1 MGRIA
6 EESGR
11 ALVLVLI
18 AVGVFVLVGA
28 GAAGACKLTSLNCR
42 LHRATD
48 PAPDLE
54 QTSGEIALPEGFSA
68 HVVAADLATPTD
80 FDFLPD
86 GRILVAE
93 RSGLV
98 RLLDSQ
104 GSSSKPALDLRRRM
118 SIYGFRGLMTV
129 AVDPDF
135 AQNRYVYVSYTPR
148 PRGTTAT
155 SAAPTHVEVSR
166 FTMRGDRAEN
176 EHVLVG
182 AHPNSTGS
190 CDGLPASADCIP
202 SVVDHVGTGI
212 TFAADGTLFV
222 SNGDGGGEEHVE
234 EVAFGSQDV
243 DALNGKMLH
252 MSRDGLG
259 LSSNP
264 FYDGH
269 PEHNRSKVWALG
281 LRNPFRAT
289 IIPGSGTPIVGDV
302 GDHSVD
308 EIDVVSAGK
317 NYGWPCFEGDGR
329 TKGYRSTDECKAL
342 YASGRTFVGP
352 VFQEPHGGKPT
363 SITGGVFVSGD
374 AISGGVP
381 CVLLRRLGEE
391 FDSVHVARSGQPE
404 SHTVTPCPSPR
415 MPGARSRSASALTV
429 ICTTSR

>member
-42 LHRATD
+42 LHGATD
-48 PAPDLE
+48 PAPGLE

-68 HVVAADLATPTD
+68 QVVAADLATPTD

-98 RLLDSQ
+98 RLFDSQ
-104 GSSSKPALDLRRRM
+104 GSSSKPALDLRQRM

-135 AQNRYVYVSYTPR
+135 AQNRYMYVSYTPR
-148 PRGTTAT
+148 PRGATAT

-182 AHPNSTGS
+182 AHPNSAGS

-234 EVAFGSQDV
+234 EVAFGSQDL

-252 MSRDGLG
+252 VSRDGLG

-289 IIPGSGTPIVGDV
+289 MIPGSGTPIVGDV

-308 EIDVVSAGK
+308 EIDAHFGGK
-317 NYGWPCFEGDGR
+317 ELRVAVFRRRRSDEGVPLDGR
-329 TKGYRSTDECKAL
+329 VQGSVRERAHFRGSRLPGTARREADVHH
-342 YASGRTFVGP
+342 GR
-352 VFQEPHGGKPT
+352 
-363 SITGGVFVSGD
+363 GVR
-374 AISGGVP
+374 
-381 CVLLRRLGEE
+381 LR
-391 FDSVHVARSGQPE
+391 
-404 SHTVTPCPSPR
+404 
-415 MPGARSRSASALTV
+415 
-429 ICTTSR
+429 